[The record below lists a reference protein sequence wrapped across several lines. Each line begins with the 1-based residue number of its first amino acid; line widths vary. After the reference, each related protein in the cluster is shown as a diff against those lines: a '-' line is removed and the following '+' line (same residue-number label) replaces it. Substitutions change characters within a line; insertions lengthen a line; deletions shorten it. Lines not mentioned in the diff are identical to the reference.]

1 MKIAAFDLGTNTFRI
16 LIGELENGQLKKI
29 YRETNITR
37 LGEGL
42 VKNSLI
48 SDNAIKRSISILK
61 KYKMLSEEHGVNKVL
76 AVGTSAF
83 RNAVNAK
90 EVVSYIHEEAGI
102 NIDIL
107 SGYREAELTV
117 KGVLKSLDPS
127 VNKFYHL
134 DIGGGSTEIS
144 FINNGEIKY
153 SNSIDLGVVSF
164 AENSLFK
171 NDSIKKISEKVS
183 EVLIKNINYD
193 KKNYENLPLVA
204 TSGTPIVIACIL
216 SSIKEFNPSL
226 VSNMKISLSDV
237 ELIKERLIKHSNHSL
252 LETFGNLLK
261 GREDLI
267 VPGTLLLLQ
276 TMKFLKNDCMIISD
290 SGLLEGLSYLEH

>member
-1 MKIAAFDLGTNTFRI
+1 MKIAALDLGTNTFRI

-48 SDNAIKRSISILK
+48 GDNAIKRSVTILK
-61 KYKMLSEEHGVNKVL
+61 KYKMLTEKHGVNKVL
-76 AVGTSAF
+76 AAGTSAF
-83 RNAVNAK
+83 RNAVNGK

-107 SGYREAELTV
+107 SGDREAELTV
-117 KGVLKSLDPS
+117 RGVLKSLDPS
-127 VNKFYHL
+127 VNRFYHL

-144 FINNGEIKY
+144 FINNGEIIY
-153 SNSIDLGVVSF
+153 SKSIDLGVVSF
-164 AENSLFK
+164 AEDILFK
-171 NDSIKKISEKVS
+171 DDSLNKISEKVS
-183 EVLIKNINYD
+183 EVLKNNINYD
-193 KKNYENLPLVA
+193 KKSYENLPVVA

-216 SSIKEFNPSL
+216 SSIKEFNPSK
-226 VSNMKISLSDV
+226 VSNMKISISDV
-237 ELIKERLIKHSNHSL
+237 EMIKEKLIKYSNNNQL
-252 LETFGNLLK
+252 NTFGDLLK

-267 VPGTLLLLQ
+267 VPGTLILLQ